1 VREEIDVT
9 DDDAATQRVRKRN
22 ERGLDSMA
30 MRDLRS
36 ARKLLKEGD
45 ASAAEANFLVASAN
59 VLAILDLACAIREAN
74 GVSSGD

>member
-1 VREEIDVT
+1 MDEDIDVT
-9 DDDAATQRVRKRN
+9 DDDSTPRRRKRH

-45 ASAAEANFLVASAN
+45 ESAAEAQFLVASAN

-74 GVSSGD
+74 GVSTGD